1 MKTRNIKLVTFG
13 FAAMLLASC
22 SDSNESPLSPST
34 PQDVV
39 GKEVTS
45 ITDAQVL
52 ASRVYNF
59 KVSAASRAA
68 DVPQASMG
76 DVYNMPEKPNVP
88 ADAIEIVEAWNPEGK
103 PYSTTNLQAG
113 KSYLVKKGMHLKSS
127 LNLNGAT
134 LYVEGEL
141 TIDNFWGNSNGK
153 LIDNIWVTSNG
164 KLIVLGGTVNIIGDN
179 NQNDGNVFRSTGVN
193 LYNYDGK
200 ITYNNSSSSDFYVS
214 SNDEFYT
221 NTDLDLNGKALRV
234 QGKFYAGGK
243 VTCPDLKSEKG
254 AIVNI
259 QGGTEGLENTDVKLD
274 GIVNIDGH
282 AKFKSL
288 TFVNS
293 GQLYCCSLEI
303 PGDLILKGGDGAGSA
318 LHTNYIKAK
327 NITIESSTNIYLV
340 NNSTI
345 ECEGT
350 LTTNKNGSGSV
361 ILQGKNAKALIKANE
376 IKYNGSGSPE
386 SLMDCY
392 IFHAANDGGEFYID
406 VNKMNNSVGDHYAF
420 GDCHFPNAGAAHNY
434 KNNSNPVV
442 AKPAECGYTLEPE
455 DPTPGKRIDEVGEIG
470 YDHTHDISATCIQE
484 YNGKLYMSYHTRGKG
499 HGGCIEVFE
508 TDANKQ
514 TKLLQ
519 YLQDKDNTMDFNH
532 LMIDSKSSTP
542 NLYVVGNYAYHNE
555 AGKQTE
561 ANGLMARIGINSSGL
576 LDTDVKNIGDAFV
589 NPLIIVPLDQTTQ
602 SSSLDENAIIRD
614 GDKLLIT
621 STRGYEVY
629 DPNTLELLNSKPTP
643 GKAKHIAINGNE
655 IAALYYT
662 TRPSDPDAAVDA
674 KLDLFDAGA
683 NIATATPKKTIDIA
697 SITPNNGKNTIAI
710 DGENIYV
717 CRSANGL
724 TCYDKKGTEKWT
736 WQAPLTASTKKP
748 QGYANGVTYDNNY
761 VYLAC
766 GGYGLVVLDKNEMEK
781 GKPKVVA
788 KTRVTGVVDETT
800 GKISW
805 NSANYVKLYNGLI
818 YVAYGKNRLK
828 IYQLVDKNA
837 SGAGTS
843 YETEKKQT
851 KK

>member
-1 MKTRNIKLVTFG
+1 MKAINIKLASFT
-13 FAAMLLASC
+13 FAAMLLTSC

-45 ITDAQVL
+45 ITDAQTL

-59 KVSAASRAA
+59 KVSATSRAV

-76 DVYNMPEKPNVP
+76 DVYNMPKKPEVP
-88 ADAIEIVEAWNPEGK
+88 ADAIEIVEKWNPEGK
-103 PYSTTNLQAG
+103 PYSTTNLQAD
-113 KSYLVKKGMHLKSS
+113 KSYLVKKGKHLTSS

-141 TIDNFWGNSNGK
+141 TINNFWAN
-153 LIDNIWVTSNG
+153 SNG
-164 KLIVLGGTVNIIGDN
+164 KLIVLGGTVNINI
-179 NQNDGNVFRSTGVN
+179 NQNDGNAFLSSGVK

-200 ITYNNSSSSDFYVS
+200 ITYNNSSSSDFFIS
-214 SNDEFYT
+214 ASDEFYT
-221 NTDLDLNGKALRV
+221 NTDLNLNGKALKV

-243 VTCPDLKSEKG
+243 VITSDLKSLNG

-288 TFVNS
+288 TIENR

-303 PGDLILKGGDGAGSA
+303 PGDLNLKGGDGAGSA

-327 NITIESSTNIYLV
+327 NITIMSSTNIYLV

-361 ILQGKNAKALIKANE
+361 ILQGKDAKALIKANE
-376 IKYNGSGSPE
+376 IKYNGYGSPL

-392 IFHAANDGGEFYID
+392 IFQAENDGGEFYID
-406 VNKMNNSVGDHYAF
+406 VKKMNNSAPGGDNYLF
-420 GDCHFPNAGAAHNY
+420 SDCNFPNAGKAHNFS
-434 KNNSNPVV
+434 NNSNPVV

-717 CRSANGL
+717 CRCANGL
-724 TCYDKKGTEKWT
+724 TCYDKNGTEKWT

-788 KTRVTGVVDETT
+788 KTRVTGVADETT

-843 YETEKKQT
+843 YETDKKQT

>member
-1 MKTRNIKLVTFG
+1 
-13 FAAMLLASC
+13 MLLTSC

-45 ITDAQVL
+45 ITDAQTL

-59 KVSAASRAA
+59 KVSATSRAV

-76 DVYNMPEKPNVP
+76 DVYNMPKKPEVP
-88 ADAIEIVEAWNPEGK
+88 ADAIEIVEGWNPEGK

-113 KSYLVKKGMHLKSS
+113 KSYLVKKGMHLTSS

-141 TIDNFWGNSNGK
+141 TIDNFWAN
-153 LIDNIWVTSNG
+153 SNG
-164 KLIVLGGTVNIIGDN
+164 KLIVLGGTVNIN
-179 NQNDGNVFRSTGVN
+179 RNQNDGNAFLSSGVK

-200 ITYNNSSSSDFYVS
+200 ITYNNSSSSDFFIS
-214 SNDEFYT
+214 ASDEFYT
-221 NTDLDLNGKALRV
+221 NTDLNLNGKALKV

-243 VTCPDLKSEKG
+243 VITSDLKSLNG

-288 TFVNS
+288 TFENR

-327 NITIESSTNIYLV
+327 NITIMSSTNIYLV

-345 ECEGT
+345 ECDGT

-361 ILQGKNAKALIKANE
+361 ILQGKDAKALIKANE
-376 IKYNGSGSPE
+376 IKYNGEGSPM

-392 IFHAANDGGEFYID
+392 IFQAANDGGEFYID
-406 VNKMNNSVGDHYAF
+406 VNKMNNSAPNGDHYAF
-420 GDCHFPNAGAAHNY
+420 SDCHFPNAGAAHNY

-442 AKPAECGYTLEPE
+442 AKPAKCGYTLEPE

-717 CRSANGL
+717 CRCANGL
-724 TCYDKKGTEKWT
+724 TCYDKNGTEKWT

-748 QGYANGVTYDNNY
+748 QGYANGVTYDKNY

-788 KTRVTGVVDETT
+788 KTRVTGVADETT
-800 GKISW
+800 GKISL

-843 YETEKKQT
+843 NETNKKQT